1 MPASQG
7 LALFAQMPEVLHS
20 IPVILV
26 ANYHGHNQKIMNAM
40 NGSGMVLLTAAAAV
54 VQALPDVLGAPV
66 VQGTSVKDTPGALRI
81 AKIGA
86 GKGKKRKEDAKAV
99 VQKNPAIFKKRATRS
114 ASKADPRIRRVINA
128 QTKGRMLWHV

>member
-1 MPASQG
+1 M
-7 LALFAQMPEVLHS
+7 ALFAQMPEVLHS
-20 IPVILV
+20 IPVIAV
-26 ANYHGHNQKIMNAM
+26 APTEPMLALHNQKIMNAM

-66 VQGTSVKDTPGALRI
+66 VQGTPVKETPGALRI

-114 ASKADPRIRRVINA
+114 TSKSDPRIRRVINA
-128 QTKGRMLWHV
+128 QTKGRKLWKV